1 MGGFICVRNER
12 LGVSMLNFLRL
23 IGAGVGVILLVLL
36 VLAKGLSHMGPDA
49 IKAIGKS
56 GDDAISALGKNAGL
70 TDEMIKGSDL
80 KIPVGSPDPLPAADV
95 PERWYAGEAAARAVA
110 KSAQCQDRRMYISAD
125 LTPLM
130 SEADEY
136 ARSLGYINKGQP
148 VCVDATD
155 DEWSHVQTGWVR
167 SRFLVESP

>member
-12 LGVSMLNFLRL
+12 LGASMLNFLRL
-23 IGAGVGVILLVLL
+23 IGAGVGVILFVLL
-36 VLAKGLSHMGPDA
+36 LLAKGLSHMGPDA

-56 GDDAISALGKNAGL
+56 GDDAISTLGKNAGL

-80 KIPVGSPDPLPAADV
+80 KIPVGSPDPLPTTDISGH
-95 PERWYAGEAAARAVA
+95 WYVGEAAARAVA
-110 KSAQCQDRRMYISAD
+110 KSAQCKEQRMYIGAD
-125 LTPLM
+125 FTPLM
-130 SEADEY
+130 SESDESS
-136 ARSLGYINKGQP
+136 RSLGYINKGQP
-148 VCVDATD
+148 VCVDATE